1 MSNQQ
6 DFLALLH
13 RANQIANEMF
23 ASEVGLANV
32 TARQIHVLA
41 AIEANEGG
49 SQSVLTSVTSIDRS
63 TLSDIVK
70 RLQKNKLIERRRSK
84 LDARA
89 YVVRLTE
96 AGRQALNKGKPA
108 LVSVENALLARLTKK
123 QRTNLLSWLDVVVTT
138 GGNSTA

>member
-1 MSNQQ
+1 MSSQQ

-23 ASEVGLANV
+23 SSEVGFANV

-49 SQSVLTSVTSIDRS
+49 SQSVLTTATSIDRS

-84 LDARA
+84 SDARA
-89 YVVRLTE
+89 YVVRLTA
-96 AGRQALNKGKPA
+96 AGRQVLSSGKPA
-108 LVSVENALLARLTKK
+108 LISVENTLLARLTKK
-123 QRTNLLSWLDVVVTT
+123 QRANLLSWLEVVVTT
-138 GGNSTA
+138 GSNPTT